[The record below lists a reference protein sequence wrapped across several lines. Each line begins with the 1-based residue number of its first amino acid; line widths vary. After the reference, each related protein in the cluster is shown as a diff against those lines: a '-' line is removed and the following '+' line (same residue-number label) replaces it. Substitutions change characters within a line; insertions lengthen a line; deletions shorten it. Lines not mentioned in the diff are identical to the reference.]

1 MTFAPSPLGVSSRRI
16 LAWFMMLPEKES
28 FSKIRRLYAEDEA
41 LQLDLRV
48 ASVATSVVD
57 DRLVVELEITDVTDD
72 AVVICLSG

>member
-1 MTFAPSPLGVSSRRI
+1 
-16 LAWFMMLPEKES
+16 MMLPEKES